1 MTSTA
6 AADRRLLAGLA
17 RQHRAA
23 LGVYLAVSLVV
34 IGAGELAVLRF
45 GFPERFGLAPV
56 LLRLALYIGGSTL
69 LWSLLLGWSRELV
82 ARLLGERRRHYEAIL
97 TAFNKALGLKDAYSA
112 GHGRRVARYA
122 VILAEALQRPAE
134 EVETIRQ
141 AALLHDLG
149 KLGIPD
155 GILTKPGELEGP
167 EWAAVLRHPDQG
179 ADILAA
185 SPQLRHLAPIV
196 RAHHERLDG
205 SGYPLGL
212 VAGAIPLP
220 ARIIAVADVF
230 DALTS
235 DRAYRMAITPAEA
248 AVVIRAAAGS
258 HFDAEVVA
266 VATRADILEQFARSR
281 S

>member
-1 MTSTA
+1 MTTVA
-6 AADRRLLAGLA
+6 TDRRLLDGLA

-34 IGAGELAVLRF
+34 IGAGELAALRF
-45 GFPERFGLAPV
+45 GLPERYGLSPV
-56 LLRLALYIGGSTL
+56 LLRLGLYIGGSTL
-69 LWSLLLGWSRELV
+69 LWSVLLGWSRQLA
-82 ARLLGERRRHYEAIL
+82 ARLLDERRRHYEAIL
-97 TAFNKALGLKDAYSA
+97 AAFNQALGLKDAYSG

-122 VILAEALQRPAE
+122 VVLAEALERPDE

-141 AALLHDLG
+141 AALLHDIG

-155 GILTKPGELEGP
+155 TILTKPGELEGS
-167 EWAAVLRHPDQG
+167 EWSAVLRHPDQG

-212 VAGAIPLP
+212 AGDAIPLP
-220 ARIIAVADVF
+220 ARVIAVADVF

-235 DRAYRMAITPAEA
+235 NRAYRMAITPTEA

-258 HFDAEVVA
+258 HYDAEVVA
-266 VATRADILEQFARSR
+266 VATRTDILERLTRSLP
-281 S
+281 